1 MALYAFLVTC
11 TQRSDAIVTQRV
23 ARFAWVVPVFFFL
36 IALHQAKTSYDL
48 NATLQNGTPA
58 TAEVVEVHEENRVD
72 ITFDWVRLRIPMEDG
87 TVIETGKLALPH
99 SLIPLVKD
107 KETVAVRVAKDA
119 SQEVVITSIVNT
131 QWRIA
136 AINAAISFVAFL
148 LFAVGVWYWNR
159 SLQEEGDPA
168 QRGVDEPDPNHP
180 ARRVSW

>member
-1 MALYAFLVTC
+1 MTHL
-11 TQRSDAIVTQRV
+11 V
-23 ARFAWVVPVFFFL
+23 ARFAWIVPAFFL
-36 IALHQAKTSYDL
+36 VIALHQAKTSYDL
-48 NATLQNGTPA
+48 NATLQDGTPA

-107 KETVAVRVAKDA
+107 KETVAVRVAEDA

-136 AINAAISFVAFL
+136 AMNSAIAFVAFL

-159 SLQEEGDPA
+159 SLREEGDPA
-168 QRGVDEPDPNHP
+168 QRGVEEPDPNHP
-180 ARRVSW
+180 ARQVSW